1 MSENTTP
8 NPDQLNDA
16 SSKIETI
23 KNLIFGENIQAY
35 DSEFESLKSDITTK
49 RDELKSFV
57 EETRVELNAL
67 IDNLSTD
74 LNIRITELDDSINEK
89 IENLEDKKIDK
100 KTLGQLLV
108 KLGNQISE

>member
-1 MSENTTP
+1 MSKTTP
-8 NPDQLNDA
+8 EIPNTINDA

-35 DSEFESLKSDITTK
+35 DSEFETLKNDIANK
-49 RDELKSFV
+49 RDELKDFV
-57 EETRVELNAL
+57 EETRQELNSL

-74 LNIRITELDDSINEK
+74 LNIRITELEDNITEK
-89 IENLEDKKIDK
+89 TKSLEAKKVDK

-108 KLGNQISE
+108 KLGNQINE

>member
-1 MSENTTP
+1 MSKTTP
-8 NPDQLNDA
+8 EVASNINDA

-35 DSEFESLKSDITTK
+35 DSEFETLKKDITK
-49 RDELKSFV
+49 KKDELKGFV
-57 EETRVELNAL
+57 EETRQELNTL

-74 LNIRITELDDSINEK
+74 ISIRITELEDSIQEK
-89 IENLEDKKIDK
+89 AEDLETKKVDK

>member
-1 MSENTTP
+1 MSKNTPEIP
-8 NPDQLNDA
+8 NTLNDA

-35 DSEFESLKSDITTK
+35 DSEFETLKKDITRKSDHLKGFIEDTK
-49 RDELKSFV
+49 K
-57 EETRVELNAL
+57 ELNSL

-74 LNIRITELDDSINEK
+74 LNIRITELEDTITEK
-89 IENLEDKKIDK
+89 VEDLENNKVDK

-108 KLGNQISE
+108 KLGNQIGE